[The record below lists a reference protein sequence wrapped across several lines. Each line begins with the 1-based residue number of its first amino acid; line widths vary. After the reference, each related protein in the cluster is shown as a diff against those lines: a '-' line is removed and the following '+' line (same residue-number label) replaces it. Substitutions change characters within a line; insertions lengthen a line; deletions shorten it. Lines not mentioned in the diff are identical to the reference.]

1 MVYTFGGAMAQTFGT
16 GGAGQPIV
24 TLVCIATVGS
34 LSSTIAG
41 ALGQGQI
48 SNMIKLVTVFSCISL
63 VINVVWKAISALASA
78 AGVGL

>member
-1 MVYTFGGAMAQTFGT
+1 MIVTFGGAMSQTFGA

-24 TLVCIATVGS
+24 TLVCIAAFGS

-48 SNMIKLVTVFSCISL
+48 AAMIKLVTVFSCISL
-63 VINVVWKAISALASA
+63 VINVVWKAISTLASA
-78 AGVGL
+78 AGVAM